1 MTIDGRQVHSV
12 ENTDP
17 RTFTNVRVF
26 AGDKFK
32 PAADAS
38 YKNFNAGPGFNIGSN
53 TRKNNQ
59 IGTIDSWGP
68 LFHISFDLIIHSFDY
83 ENRQKSKHGYFSVLA
98 FKGKQRHG
106 LEPEDCCKNGDRIPV
121 IMVVSVNKELVICF
135 AHSVNKNGNYYF
147 QDFHINLETWYNIE
161 IEQEYVDVDR
171 SVSKTSS
178 PSLTY
183 IK

>member
-53 TRKNNQ
+53 IRKNNQ
-59 IGTIDSWGP
+59 IGTIASWGP
-68 LFHISFDLIIHSFDY
+68 LFHISFDLMIHSFDH
-83 ENRQKSKHGYFSVLA
+83 EKSEYFSVLA
-98 FKGKQRHG
+98 FKGNG
-106 LEPEDCCKNGDRIPV
+106 GTSNCCEKGDRIPV
-121 IMVVSVNKELVICF
+121 IMVGDKELAICF
-135 AHSVNKNGNYYF
+135 AYY
-147 QDFHINLETWYNIE
+147 
-161 IEQEYVDVDR
+161 V
-171 SVSKTSS
+171 
-178 PSLTY
+178 
-183 IK
+183 

>member
-68 LFHISFDLIIHSFDY
+68 FFHIGFDLIIHSHAHDDG
-83 ENRQKSKHGYFSVLA
+83 EYFSVLA
-98 FKGKQRHG
+98 FKRNGG
-106 LEPEDCCKNGDRIPV
+106 TSDCCENGDRIPV
-121 IMVVSVNKELVICF
+121 IMVVSSNRELLLSF
-135 AHSVNKNGNYYF
+135 ANSVNKNGNY
-147 QDFHINLETWYNIE
+147 HLNHNIKLETWYNII
-161 IEQEYVDVDR
+161 IEQKYVDR
-171 SVSKTSS
+171 LVSKTSS
-178 PSLTY
+178 CLAD